1 MPLPSLFGVV
11 LIGLLAGTLAR
22 WLLGRR
28 QGVMANLAVGVA
40 GAILGAVIVDWVGL
54 PVAGLVVSFGA
65 ALVGAVALLSLL
77 SLLARR

>member
-28 QGVMANLAVGVA
+28 QGAMANLAVGVA
-40 GAILGAVIVDWVGL
+40 GAILGAAVVDWIGL
-54 PVAGLVVSFGA
+54 PVAGLVVTFGA
-65 ALVGAVALLSLL
+65 ALLGALALVSLL
-77 SLLARR
+77 SLAHR